1 MRQHFEATSAWWDRG
16 RLKGERLWKIPR
28 DKERGRQ
35 RREHD
40 TKGCVEIFRLIPWL
54 TELTSRVSE
63 GSENKERKSDGTK
76 GREVNWRRGCW
87 SRGHAKGLK
96 GILCG
101 RGEYEEEDLVVDD
114 DNESFFEVVDSGE
127 HQNEQ
132 TNLIDAVV
140 GKLEEILVDES
151 FETARMDFC
160 RKNCD
165 IFDHAEENKLEY
177 TVLFRNFSEL
187 VEKTLEERL
196 KVEFPQFTVPWFV
209 DMLKDE
215 PCDGDVFDMLFALS
229 DFQEFKEMMVSFKK
243 EKEVESGERSKE
255 MAVCRMRIYSE
266 EQEDGDA
273 RPDLDDLASLSITP
287 LAN

>member
-1 MRQHFEATSAWWDRG
+1 MVMLPEEVE
-16 RLKGERLWKIPR
+16 GE
-28 DKERGRQ
+28 
-35 RREHD
+35 
-40 TKGCVEIFRLIPWL
+40 
-54 TELTSRVSE
+54 
-63 GSENKERKSDGTK
+63 
-76 GREVNWRRGCW
+76 
-87 SRGHAKGLK
+87 
-96 GILCG
+96 ILAG
-101 RGEYEEEDLVVDD
+101 GEEDLVVDQD
-114 DNESFFEVVDSGE
+114 QDESFFEVVDSGE

-140 GKLEEILVDES
+140 GKLEEILVDEI

-160 RKNCD
+160 RSNCGV
-165 IFDHAEENKLEY
+165 FDESEENKLEY
-177 TVLFRNFSEL
+177 TALFRNFSEL

-209 DMLKDE
+209 DMLKDK
-215 PCDGDVFDMLFALS
+215 PCDGDVFDMLFGLT

-243 EKEVESGERSKE
+243 EKEVESGEPSKE

-273 RPDLDDLASLSITP
+273 RPDLDDLASVVP

>member
-1 MRQHFEATSAWWDRG
+1 MTRTLTTNSASHRHTSSTRTQG
-16 RLKGERLWKIPR
+16 
-28 DKERGRQ
+28 
-35 RREHD
+35 
-40 TKGCVEIFRLIPWL
+40 L
-54 TELTSRVSE
+54 TLP
-63 GSENKERKSDGTK
+63 
-76 GREVNWRRGCW
+76 
-87 SRGHAKGLK
+87 
-96 GILCG
+96 
-101 RGEYEEEDLVVDD
+101 
-114 DNESFFEVVDSGE
+114 
-127 HQNEQ
+127 
-132 TNLIDAVV
+132 
-140 GKLEEILVDES
+140 
-151 FETARMDFC
+151 
-160 RKNCD
+160 
-165 IFDHAEENKLEY
+165 
-177 TVLFRNFSEL
+177 
-187 VEKTLEERL
+187 L